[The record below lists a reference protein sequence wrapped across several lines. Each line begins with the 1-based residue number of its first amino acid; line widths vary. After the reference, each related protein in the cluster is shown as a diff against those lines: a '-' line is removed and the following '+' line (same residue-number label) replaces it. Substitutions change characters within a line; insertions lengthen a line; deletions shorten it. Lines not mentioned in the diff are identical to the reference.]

1 MDEEELRRVTMLID
15 PSPTTYQED
24 QINKLVQ
31 YALNQE
37 WPVHKTESGLLY
49 WIRKEG
55 NDVRA
60 SRNDEVMVRYKGNLL
75 DGTVFDQS
83 PPSGEPITFNLGGV
97 IPAWQEAIS
106 LVGEDGQIIIL
117 AHSDLAY
124 GGRRMGNAIPPYSP
138 LIFEIELINV
148 NKR

>member
-55 NDVRA
+55 NDVR
-60 SRNDEVMVRYKGNLL
+60 G
-75 DGTVFDQS
+75 GPS
-83 PPSGEPITFNLGGV
+83 PE
-97 IPAWQEAIS
+97 E
-106 LVGEDGQIIIL
+106 E
-117 AHSDLAY
+117 
-124 GGRRMGNAIPPYSP
+124 R
-138 LIFEIELINV
+138 
-148 NKR
+148 